1 MNSQNGRGWWDQDSE
16 TLPCSAKMWSE
27 SSLVFSSLGKPVHV
41 RSWVNLLLTIV
52 SNQLKLKPDY
62 CLQPALNWNWNLPI
76 HIQSAWASAT
86 SGLRRRRHLR
96 GTGALD
102 WFCTNISTKV
112 AILCTLVRK
121 EDKNFNFF
129 PMGTGIKK
137 GNYCRLS
144 YPKRRRRKSCRWP
157 QGCCL

>member
-1 MNSQNGRGWWDQDSE
+1 MHIFFLYEYYSFFSFSPCQGLPIIDDGNGHSYFCALR
-16 TLPCSAKMWSE
+16 
-27 SSLVFSSLGKPVHV
+27 
-41 RSWVNLLLTIV
+41 LLIG
-52 SNQLKLKPDY
+52 SHASDQLKLKPDY

-76 HIQSAWASAT
+76 HIQSARASAT

-129 PMGTGIKK
+129 PWGTGIKK

>member
-1 MNSQNGRGWWDQDSE
+1 MTAMVTATSVLCVYLLE
-16 TLPCSAKMWSE
+16 AMLLT
-27 SSLVFSSLGKPVHV
+27 
-41 RSWVNLLLTIV
+41 SWNWNLTIV
-52 SNQLKLKPDY
+52 SSQLKLKPDY

-76 HIQSAWASAT
+76 HIQSARASAT
-86 SGLRRRRHLR
+86 SGLRRRRNLR

-129 PMGTGIKK
+129 PWGTGIKEWAK
-137 GNYCRLS
+137 RVSQNKLGTKRIGNSFLCQIPQEKTLPIWHLS
-144 YPKRRRRKSCRWP
+144 
-157 QGCCL
+157 